1 MSGFCYMFL
10 FLALS
15 VLELIKWVI
24 CISCPALL
32 LLPCSA
38 KMITNLSSQI
48 SPSHKTSQL
57 CEIKDAILLRA
68 EQNCTGEKT
77 KGLGAARLQAA
88 EGRLEMAV
96 TGHGN
101 SKSVCLLGNHLS
113 FCNHRQKSSVCRKVR
128 CVTAWNTRVGE
139 GSSQHSRGAARW
151 NIF

>member
-1 MSGFCYMFL
+1 MKSLKRAETAQRRMACSRHTERSGLCYMFL

-48 SPSHKTSQL
+48 SPSHKISQL

-68 EQNCTGEKT
+68 EQNCMGEKT
-77 KGLGAARLQAA
+77 KGPGAGKQRESWRRWSWGIKNRKHVPAWKLFVILQPQSETFNA
-88 EGRLEMAV
+88 
-96 TGHGN
+96 
-101 SKSVCLLGNHLS
+101 S
-113 FCNHRQKSSVCRKVR
+113 
-128 CVTAWNTRVGE
+128 
-139 GSSQHSRGAARW
+139 
-151 NIF
+151 